1 MSSTRELAEKLSYE
15 RDPQRRR
22 ELKERIRK
30 IKEEELRRKA
40 AKRTQSG
47 FGW

>member
-1 MSSTRELAEKLSYE
+1 MMASARELAKKLSDE

-22 ELKERIRK
+22 ELKEQIRK
-30 IKEEELRRKA
+30 IQEEELRKA